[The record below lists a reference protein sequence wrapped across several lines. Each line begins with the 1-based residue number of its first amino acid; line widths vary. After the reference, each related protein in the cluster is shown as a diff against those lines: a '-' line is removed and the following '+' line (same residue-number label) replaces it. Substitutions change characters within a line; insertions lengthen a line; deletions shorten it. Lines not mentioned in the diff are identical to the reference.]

1 MKQTF
6 YELLLSELH
15 MVVYEPGNTAR
26 LNDKLL
32 CEAVTVNENLRS
44 LGFVLKPEDL
54 VRLAVSPSMHGFY
67 EAVKAMLPDVKAQ
80 PMYPGFPQQVMN
92 MSEAEFR
99 MHQMMHYFSTYG
111 MELLF
116 GVKVHRGWLPEY
128 QGPARTQDDTTLL
141 AAKVLELVDAG
152 QAHLTALKRLLARR
166 ERLTN
171 PELQLVLESA
181 AVCTPEQM
189 EGLTIRFKENLEL
202 LFPLLL
208 EEADRD
214 TALRTL
220 RCICAHTGD
229 VLRCTASFLS
239 HRRYHLRTS
248 EKKLLVKLLES
259 YPVHNFRQNLIQSQ
273 SLRERNLTVLRHL
286 DYNQYSRSPEHRE
299 AVRALRNSELLSWH
313 GIAEA
318 MLKERNPKALG
329 YLAQRPGYMLRM
341 LNRLLSLGYEKDA
354 IEEVLLPR
362 AGAISAHLILQAVR
376 SLAGRA
382 DALEESYRQE
392 ESACLEKFRQEACRL
407 DPDRI
412 RDNFLCRQE
421 YCMDRCQQQI
431 DRLMPE
437 YLRMEQRNARSWEAE
452 WKRTEAR
459 QQVQQLK
466 QKDLDAFHTRQE
478 ALESSIREMQ
488 TQLAQADTAVFR
500 RWPYL
505 RAVAHHNMVAAGVQE
520 TVSGQVLAQYLPA
533 NGKKLLQKLR
543 LDALTAL
550 QQLEQERSDA
560 TAWMEAQRT
569 GVWREAEARCAEAIR
584 QADAWEKDALAR
596 VEESFRWNP
605 DPRRAEREALA
616 QKRQQELDTLEQ
628 QYRQE
633 QLSAEEARK
642 TLPSRQQQELDA
654 IVERYRKQV
663 AISRYDPDA
672 VEILKA
678 LLWKH
683 FRQAVTPLQG
693 KKVCLDL
700 KQFDLRHSSL
710 ETRDRSKDGGY
721 IRSGIAW
728 KIPDN
733 ARYVRFFVYWNDPER
748 VDIDLHA
755 GGTTTDG
762 NHLHIGWCADFRNS
776 GAVYSGDITHSN
788 AAEYIDIDL
797 NAPIREISANIH
809 LYGGKSGFPEVETCY
824 VGLMAVDQLGQEVK
838 HYNPKNC
845 FFTHTLTQNL
855 RSMFYGFVDVQNRCV
870 RFVGKPNEDFWDSI
884 PKVEDQFSLQDYLDC
899 LLDAQQVQLVE
910 SEAEAD
916 LVLTM
921 GKGLQD
927 NAVSLVDHNFFLE
940 S

>member
-15 MVVYEPGNTAR
+15 MVVYEPGDTAR

-67 EAVKAMLPDVKAQ
+67 EAVKALLPDVKAQ

-116 GVKVHRGWLPEY
+116 GVKVRRGWLPEY

-141 AAKVLELVDAG
+141 EAKVLELVDAG
-152 QAHLTALKRLLARR
+152 QAHLTALKRLLTRR

-189 EGLTIRFKENLEL
+189 EGLTVRFKENLAL

-341 LNRLLSLGYEKDA
+341 LNRLLSLGYSQES
-354 IEEVLLPR
+354 ILEVLSPKS
-362 AGAISAHLILQAVR
+362 GAISAHLILQAVR
-376 SLAGRA
+376 SLSDRGENLERKKQAELETCRYKYQQLFWQYAERNIEWICNQEMQNCINQYQHAFNLLLPGIGYPTERDSCIREA
-382 DALEESYRQE
+382 RSLRQQAQDDRNRRLYQEDERRQLQELETALFHAVAYLDTLQDSPSFHRWPLLHTARNKASMIRELNQRRILLEEQ
-392 ESACLEKFRQEACRL
+392 
-407 DPDRI
+407 
-412 RDNFLCRQE
+412 
-421 YCMDRCQQQI
+421 M
-431 DRLMPE
+431 
-437 YLRMEQRNARSWEAE
+437 
-452 WKRTEAR
+452 
-459 QQVQQLK
+459 
-466 QKDLDAFHTRQE
+466 
-478 ALESSIREMQ
+478 
-488 TQLAQADTAVFR
+488 
-500 RWPYL
+500 
-505 RAVAHHNMVAAGVQE
+505 
-520 TVSGQVLAQYLPA
+520 
-533 NGKKLLQKLR
+533 
-543 LDALTAL
+543 
-550 QQLEQERSDA
+550 DA
-560 TAWMEAQRT
+560 TQKKAVEIYEEQ
-569 GVWREAEARCAEAIR
+569 IR
-584 QADAWEKDALAR
+584 KIDAWEKAKLSRLEEKYRDA
-596 VEESFRWNP
+596 P
-605 DPRRAEREALA
+605 DPNIAEREALTKEHHKNLA
-616 QKRQQELDTLEQ
+616 KLEQ
-628 QYRQE
+628 RHRQMRQE
-633 QLSAEEARK
+633 AKAQRETHNRRMEAEMAGIEEKYQRIGRA
-642 TLPSRQQQELDA
+642 LPFNA
-654 IVERYRKQV
+654 
-663 AISRYDPDA
+663 AA
-672 VEILKA
+672 VEILRK
-678 LLWKH
+678 LLQQH

-733 ARYVRFFVYWNDPER
+733 ARYVRFFVYWNDPQR

-762 NHLHIGWCADFRNS
+762 SHLHIGWCADFRNS

-797 NAPIREISANIH
+797 TAPIREISANIH

-824 VGLMAVDQLGQEVK
+824 VGMMAVDQLGQEVK

-870 RFVGKPNEDFWDSI
+870 RFVGKPNEGRWDSI
-884 PKVEDQFSLQDYLDC
+884 PMLDEQFSFQDYLDC

-921 GKGLQD
+921 GKGLQS

>member
-15 MVVYEPGNTAR
+15 MVVCEPGDSAR
-26 LNDKLL
+26 LTDKLL

-54 VRLAVSPSMHGFY
+54 VRLAVSPSLHGFY
-67 EAVKAMLPDVKAQ
+67 ESVKALLPDVKAQ

-116 GVKVHRGWLPEY
+116 GLKVSRGWLPEY
-128 QGPARTQDDTTLL
+128 HGPARTQDDTTLL
-141 AAKVLELVDAG
+141 EAKVLELVDAG

-189 EGLTIRFKENLEL
+189 EGLTVRFKENLEL

-229 VLRCTASFLS
+229 VLRCTAGYLS

-273 SLRERNLTVLRHL
+273 NLRERNLTVLRHL
-286 DYNQYSRSPEHRE
+286 DYNQYSRSPDHRE

-313 GIAEA
+313 GIAEK
-318 MLKERNPKALG
+318 MLQEQDPKVLA
-329 YLAQRPGYMLRM
+329 YLSQRPGYMLRM
-341 LNRLLSLGYEKDA
+341 LNRLMSLGYARSDLEA
-354 IEEVLLPR
+354 VLLPK
-362 AGAISAHLILQAVR
+362 AGGISAHLILQTIR

-382 DALEESYRQE
+382 ESLEEIHRQE
-392 ESACLEKFRQEACRL
+392 ESACLEKFRQEAWRL
-407 DPDRI
+407 DPDGI
-412 RDNFLCRQE
+412 RDNFLWQQKR
-421 YCMDRCQQQI
+421 CMDRFLMQM

-437 YLRMEQRNARSWEAE
+437 YLQMEQQNACIRAAE
-452 WKRTEAR
+452 WKRGEAR

-466 QKDLDAFHTRQE
+466 QKDLDAFHTRQDTLE
-478 ALESSIREMQ
+478 ASIREMQ
-488 TQLAQADTAVFR
+488 AQLAQADTTVFR

-505 RAVAHHNMVAAGVQE
+505 RAVAHHNMGAAGMQG
-520 TVSGQVLAQYLPA
+520 TVSDQVLVQYLPA
-533 NGKKLLQKLR
+533 GGRKQLEKLR
-543 LDALTAL
+543 QDTLTAL

-560 TAWMEAQRT
+560 LAWMEARHA
-569 GVWREAEARCAEAIR
+569 GAWLEAEARCAEAIR
-584 QADAWEKDALAR
+584 QADVWEKEALAQ
-596 VEESFRWNP
+596 VEESFRRNP
-605 DPRRAEREALA
+605 DPRRAEREALQ
-616 QKRQQELDTLEQ
+616 QKQQQELDALEQ
-628 QYRQE
+628 QHRQE
-633 QLSAEEARK
+633 LLWAEEARK

-654 IVERYRKQV
+654 IRERYRKQL
-663 AISRYDPDA
+663 AASRYDPDA

-678 LLWKH
+678 LLREH
-683 FRQAVTPLQG
+683 FRLASTPLQG

-700 KQFDLRHSSL
+700 QQFDLRHSSL

-762 NHLHIGWCADFRNS
+762 NHLHIGWCADFRNG
-776 GAVYSGDITHSN
+776 GAVYSGDITHSD

-797 NAPIREISANIH
+797 TAPIREISANIH
-809 LYGGKSGFPEVETCY
+809 LYGGKRGFPEVETCY

-910 SEAEAD
+910 SEEDAD

-927 NAVSLVDHNFFLE
+927 HAVSLVDHNFFLE